1 MTKKEKYEAARTEL
15 TKSIREIM
23 LEIGEEIR
31 DAKAKTGM
39 PAGGHQYTYR
49 SQRRMIEDMFKKT
62 GGEDYSEASIHLR
75 LVVID
80 SLYSTNAGYSY
91 FSFEEMAR
99 KIKDLGTEDKARGYF
114 ADIAR
119 NPGKYKVEKEDGT
132 IEDTTIFSLP
142 YGIQKDGTPGSKQI
156 SLLSKYAYYCVLQ
169 DKKNALGF
177 PIYDTLA
184 RKMFN
189 KLKGKMHK
197 EKAISQS
204 DSIVEYIEK
213 MKKLREAIFAAK
225 TDAEDENHTLTI
237 ADDKP
242 ERFEV
247 EGYQQ
252 YDILDAYLWRMGK
265 ISNGNFSLLLSKEDY
280 KQFIDNIGGLDDFL
294 EKAQQKQREQEK
306 DAPKNSTKEASPS
319 TQFNK
324 AVKEGIEKHL
334 TNDTSPFANM
344 KEPATTKYMDSLLDH
359 WRKFF
364 R

>member
-15 TKSIREIM
+15 AKSIREIM
-23 LEIGEEIR
+23 HEIGEEIK

-49 SQRRMIEDMFKKT
+49 SQRRMIEDMFEKT
-62 GGEDYSEASIHLR
+62 GGEDYSEVSIHLR

-119 NPGKYKVEKEDGT
+119 NPGKYKVEKENGT

-213 MKKLREAIFAAK
+213 MNKLREAIFA
-225 TDAEDENHTLTI
+225 
-237 ADDKP
+237 DDKLP
-242 ERFEV
+242 QRF

-265 ISNGNFSLLLSKEDY
+265 ISNGNFSLLLIKEDY
-280 KQFIDNIGGLDDFL
+280 KQFIDNIGGLRGFL
-294 EKAQQKQREQEK
+294 GKEQKAQQKQRGQEK
-306 DAPKNSTKEASPS
+306 NATNEDAPKNRTKEASPS

-334 TNDTSPFANM
+334 TNGTSPFANM
-344 KEPATTKYMDSLLDH
+344 KEPATTDYMDSLLDH

>member
-1 MTKKEKYEAARTEL
+1 MTKEEKYQAKRKEL
-15 TKSIREIM
+15 AESIREIM
-23 LEIGEEIR
+23 LAISDEIR
-31 DAKAKTGM
+31 DAKAKTGV
-39 PAGGHQYTYR
+39 PAGAHQYTYR
-49 SQRRMIEDMFKKT
+49 SQRRMIEDMFEKT
-62 GGEDYSEASIHLR
+62 GGEDYSEVSIHLR

-99 KIKDLGTEDKARGYF
+99 KIKALGTEDKAREYF

-119 NPGKYKVEKEDGT
+119 NPEKYKVEKEDGT

-204 DSIVEYIEK
+204 DSIAEYIEK
-213 MKKLREAIFAAK
+213 MNALREAIFG
-225 TDAEDENHTLTI
+225 DAE
-237 ADDKP
+237 P
-242 ERFEV
+242 QRFD
-247 EGYQQ
+247 GYQQ

-280 KQFIDNIGGLDDFL
+280 KQFIDNIGGLRGFL
-294 EKAQQKQREQEK
+294 GKEQKAQQKQREQEK
-306 DAPKNSTKEASPS
+306 NATNEDATKNSTKKASPS
-319 TQFNK
+319 TQFDK

-334 TNDTSPFANM
+334 TNGTSPFAN
-344 KEPATTKYMDSLLDH
+344 KKKPATTNYMNSLLDH
-359 WRKFF
+359 WRKLFG
-364 R
+364 